1 MSMHPFSALIPAAA
15 QSPPPQIPITITMNI
30 VQPEPGLRG
39 WLHQMSPVAIAAIVV
54 ATVVDICVIVLAI
67 YYCRTASRAARG
79 SRSQSSSVGNEGLS
93 GKASSKGDLDVE
105 KRIQWK
111 QDDASPE
118 IRDFSNNGARGS
130 TDKNEVSS
138 WLEIGAQRRSSGW
151 DDVCSKTTE
160 SDAPRPPR
168 YEGAGCYGP
177 RNFILFCTKYLRSKF
192 NNNNS

>member
-1 MSMHPFSALIPAAA
+1 
-15 QSPPPQIPITITMNI
+15 MNI

-93 GKASSKGDLDVE
+93 GKASGKGDLDVE

-111 QDDASPE
+111 QDDGSSE
-118 IRDFSNNGARGS
+118 ICGSSNNGARGS

-138 WLEIGAQRRSSGW
+138 S
-151 DDVCSKTTE
+151 
-160 SDAPRPPR
+160 
-168 YEGAGCYGP
+168 
-177 RNFILFCTKYLRSKF
+177 
-192 NNNNS
+192 